1 MINNHQ
7 NRMNHKW
14 LLAWKWI
21 VVHRPDVADL
31 IEEEAEQAFPKKMK
45 LSTTVEL
52 PKSLQK
58 LK

>member
-1 MINNHQ
+1 
-7 NRMNHKW
+7 MNHKW